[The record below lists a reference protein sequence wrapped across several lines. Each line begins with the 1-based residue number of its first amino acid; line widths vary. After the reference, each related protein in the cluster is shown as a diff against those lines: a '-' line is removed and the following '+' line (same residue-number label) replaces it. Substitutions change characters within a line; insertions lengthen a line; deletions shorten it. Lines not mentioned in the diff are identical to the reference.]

1 MFILGLGPIPAFG
14 TAGAAMGTTLA
25 GGILAI
31 FAVGRLRSGRWVIG
45 FPRGMWRPEWGTIRE
60 LFRFGLPA
68 GLQGVAMNIGGVLLL
83 RFIGSLGQSAEAQ
96 AAYAIGYTELFSLI
110 TWTSVGLMGATGAI
124 VGQNLGAGQPDRA
137 DARGAA
143 VDAARDSAWPR
154 SWRSSFC
161 TIPRGLLNVFGMTD
175 PAVVA
180 IAVQL
185 LRFLSVS
192 AFFITVAL
200 VYTGGLQG
208 SGDTKS
214 PFYISL
220 VSQIVVPLGI
230 CAVLQAIGG
239 T

>member
-1 MFILGLGPIPAFG
+1 VAL
-14 TAGAAMGTTLA
+14 
-25 GGILAI
+25 
-31 FAVGRLRSGRWVIG
+31 
-45 FPRGMWRPEWGTIRE
+45 
-60 LFRFGLPA
+60 LFL
-68 GLQGVAMNIGGVLLL
+68 
-83 RFIGSLGQSAEAQ
+83 
-96 AAYAIGYTELFSLI
+96 
-110 TWTSVGLMGATGAI
+110 
-124 VGQNLGAGQPDRA
+124 
-137 DARGAA
+137 
-143 VDAARDSAWPR
+143 
-154 SWRSSFC
+154 

-230 CAVLQAIGG
+230 CAVLQASGNLTPTGIWTAILLGHITRCTLSVG
-239 T
+239 RFRQGLWRGIKADI